1 MEVHKLS
8 DFKIQVKLK
17 KEVIKLRFETFR
29 NPRGRVHIQIYDDLD
44 RTTKITF
51 DKVKTYIP
59 STLLSR
65 WVNFHMK
72 DKLLKLA
79 GKGSSVEYISK
90 NGNVW
95 RYRENVQYFGLHDIV
110 KSNGQ
115 TVRVSIDDSI
125 GMKKVVD
132 IINAI
137 GYDVIVDYDTVK
149 NRMISIVLEEK
160 SYA

>member
-1 MEVHKLS
+1 MA

-17 KEVIKLRFETFR
+17 KDIIRFRFETLR
-29 NPRGRVHIQIYDDLD
+29 TPRGRVHIQIVDEID
-44 RTTKITF
+44 RSTKITF

-72 DKLLKLA
+72 DKLLSLA
-79 GKGSSVEYISK
+79 GKGSSVEYVSK
-90 NGNVW
+90 DGNNNW
-95 RYRENVQYFGLHDIV
+95 QYRDNVQYFGLHDIV
-110 KSNGQ
+110 KRDGKV
-115 TVRVSIDDSI
+115 VRVTIDDSI
-125 GMKKVVD
+125 GMKKVID

-137 GYDVIVDYDTVK
+137 GYDVLVDYDPVK
-149 NRMISIVLEEK
+149 GRMNSIVLEEK